1 MRFLSR
7 LFRRSKREIKIEES
21 VETATE
27 KTELEKLCSS
37 TPEIYE
43 ALKEFLLLDPT
54 KIDIDLRDAIENA
67 KKFEKTGKTLSAASW
82 YRIAGGLAIYK
93 GDVEQVKK
101 IFTKYAELTGKKLKI
116 LELAEEAVKVAQ
128 RYYEEY
134 LGKSLKEST

>member
-1 MRFLSR
+1 M
-7 LFRRSKREIKIEES
+7 KIEES

-37 TPEIYE
+37 TPKIYE

-54 KIDIDLRDAIENA
+54 RIDIDLRDAIENA

-93 GDVEQVKK
+93 GDVKQVKK
-101 IFTKYAELTGKKLKI
+101 IFTRYAELTGKKLKI
-116 LELAEEAVKVAQ
+116 LELTEEAVKAAQ
-128 RYYEEY
+128 RYYKEY
-134 LGKSLKEST
+134 LGKSFKKST